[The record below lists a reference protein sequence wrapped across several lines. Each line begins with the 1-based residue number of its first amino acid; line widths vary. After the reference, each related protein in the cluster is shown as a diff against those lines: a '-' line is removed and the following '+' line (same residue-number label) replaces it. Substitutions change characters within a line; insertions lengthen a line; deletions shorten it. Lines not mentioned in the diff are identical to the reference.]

1 MTIPRIE
8 VKENDPVGIVLHCT
22 GCDEDFYYADYL
34 TDPEQFLADSKADAE
49 RHDCFLAGRVGYVVT
64 PAEDLLDNQYGPPF
78 AESEA
83 DLLGGMFQHER
94 DSEGRCL
101 TCLRHGEKVR
111 LIEQAQQATGWRR
124 EVLLERIRNMQEV
137 S

>member
-8 VKENDPVGIVLHCT
+8 IKENDPTCLVLHCT
-22 GCDEDFYYADYL
+22 GCGEDFYYADYL
-34 TDPEQFLADSKADAE
+34 TEDPEQFLADSKADAA
-49 RHDCFLAGRVGYVVT
+49 RHDCFLAGRVGYVVS
-64 PAEDLLDNQYGPPF
+64 PALDQLEDNAF
-78 AESEA
+78 
-83 DLLGGMFQHER
+83 FTHKR

-101 TCLRHGEKVR
+101 ACLRHGEKVR

-124 EVLLERIRNMQEV
+124 EVLLERIRGDEV

>member
-8 VKENDPVGIVLHCT
+8 IKENDPTCLVLHCT

-34 TDPEQFLADSKADAE
+34 TEDPEQFLADSKADAVQ
-49 RHDCFLAGRVGYVVT
+49 HACFLVGRVGYVVT
-64 PAEDLLDNQYGPPF
+64 PAEDPLDNDYGPPF
-78 AESEA
+78 AESET

-101 TCLRHGEKVR
+101 ACLRHGEKVR
-111 LIEQAQQATGWRR
+111 LVEQAQQATGRRR
-124 EVLLERIRNMQEV
+124 EVLLEMIRGMR
-137 S
+137 